1 MQFSRK
7 YQVRRQM
14 RIKNFLFLSLIVALL
29 CAVALIFFKP
39 ANQNIF
45 VLVFLLSLS
54 MGFVL
59 GLPNLIRNAIRD
71 GITFKGRYRQVERSA
86 EPIQFW
92 LHLLVMGA
100 LWVASLMFLGFAIFF
115 GLGLVR

>member
-1 MQFSRK
+1 
-7 YQVRRQM
+7 M
-14 RIKNFLFLSLIVALL
+14 RIKHFLFLSLIVTLL
-29 CAVALIFFKP
+29 CSVALIFFKP
-39 ANQNIF
+39 ANLNFF

-92 LHLLVMGA
+92 LHMLVMGT
-100 LWVASLMFLGFAIFF
+100 LWFASLMFLGFATCF
-115 GLGLVR
+115 GFGMVR